1 MKKKI
6 CYILFYI
13 IFIFIFFDCAS
24 IAPPSGGP
32 ADITPPKLLE
42 NSFPYESR
50 INFLKKEK
58 IILSFNERILPSTFM
73 NAFRIEPDVDIS
85 IRIVNNTVYVKPKK
99 EWPNQFGI
107 FISRNLSDYH
117 NNQLTE
123 PIQLFFSLRDTIEF
137 NMIPGT
143 IFNADTS
150 KIYELAIV
158 DDNLS
163 IIAKTEADINGR
175 FIFFINDIKPNN
187 IIVALNGKITTDF
200 INDIRIKK
208 YGISNRPI
216 NLINNPIYI
225 SEPIYRA
232 SINNINLLNN
242 NFGEINL
249 SNGDKKY
256 LILNNSSMEEILY
269 DNSDYIYKNYDF
281 KDSIDISIKMS
292 NNIELYDCSSSF
304 IFKEQ
309 IIDTLSA
316 SIDDYK
322 VSNDSFLIKFTEP
335 IIINKSLKPFYLFDI
350 DSTKLVLDY
359 EYINPHLLFINN
371 NTSIKNINIDCS
383 AIQDFNDNKLCDEV
397 LSLSFV
403 DYAIEDFSFGKID
416 GYISYSGASD
426 VIVEA
431 TNLDSNYITRK
442 RLDNNYFIFNNL
454 SPGNYEILVYENIN
468 MIDNSYFS
476 GTLEPIRKAA
486 KFVVYDKEIY
496 VRSNWTNT
504 ISVELK

>member
-256 LILNNSSMEEILY
+256 LILN
-269 DNSDYIYKNYDF
+269 
-281 KDSIDISIKMS
+281 
-292 NNIELYDCSSSF
+292 
-304 IFKEQ
+304 
-309 IIDTLSA
+309 
-316 SIDDYK
+316 
-322 VSNDSFLIKFTEP
+322 
-335 IIINKSLKPFYLFDI
+335 
-350 DSTKLVLDY
+350 
-359 EYINPHLLFINN
+359 
-371 NTSIKNINIDCS
+371 
-383 AIQDFNDNKLCDEV
+383 
-397 LSLSFV
+397 
-403 DYAIEDFSFGKID
+403 
-416 GYISYSGASD
+416 
-426 VIVEA
+426 
-431 TNLDSNYITRK
+431 
-442 RLDNNYFIFNNL
+442 
-454 SPGNYEILVYENIN
+454 
-468 MIDNSYFS
+468 
-476 GTLEPIRKAA
+476 
-486 KFVVYDKEIY
+486 
-496 VRSNWTNT
+496 
-504 ISVELK
+504 